1 MPTISVIVPVY
12 KVEPYLDRCVKSILA
27 QTYTDFELILVDDGS
42 PDNCPAMC
50 DAWAEKDSR
59 IVVIHQANGGLSAA
73 RNAGIDWAFQHSNSE
88 WLTFI
93 DSDDWVQSEYLAVLY
108 QAAIANGT
116 ELSAC
121 EVSHVT
127 EEAVSPIALP
137 IKSEVMESEFAY
149 SHCHG
154 MFMIACAKLYRKPLW
169 NAVRFPIGKL
179 HEDAFTAYK
188 VLFDAQCVAICDT
201 PLYYYYQNLGG
212 IMNSPWTPKR
222 LDEVAAHE
230 EQMEYMKK
238 NGYKVAL
245 KTEKQAYCRVLARHI
260 VATQTGSKEHQRYV
274 KPLRRKLKNA
284 LLQQSRKAA
293 YPIQGN
299 EWVYEAAFPVE
310 MRIYWVIKAIQRK
323 FLRLFCNQ

>member
-12 KVEPYLDRCVKSILA
+12 KVEAYLDRCVKSILA

-73 RNAGIDWAFQHSNSE
+73 RNAGIDWAFAHSDSE

-93 DSDDWVQSEYLAVLY
+93 DSDDWVHSEYLAVLY
-108 QAAIANGT
+108 QAVTTNGT

-121 EVSHVT
+121 EANRVT
-127 EEAVSPIALP
+127 EEVLFPIAFP
-137 IKSEVMESEFAY
+137 IKSKVMESEFAY
-149 SHCHG
+149 SHRYG
-154 MFMIACAKLYRKPLW
+154 MLLIACAKLYRKPLW
-169 NAVRFPIGKL
+169 NGVRFPVGKL
-179 HEDAFTAYK
+179 HEDAFTVYK
-188 VLFDAQCVAICDT
+188 ILFDAQRVAICDT
-201 PLYYYYQNLGG
+201 PLYYYYQNLSG

-222 LDEVAAHE
+222 LDEMAAHE
-230 EQMEYMKK
+230 EQIEYMKK
-238 NGYKVAL
+238 NGYLAAL

-260 VATQTGSKEHQRYV
+260 VATHKGSKQYHRYT
-274 KPLRRKLKNA
+274 KPLRRKLKKE
-284 LLQQSRKAA
+284 LLQQSRKA

-310 MRIYWVIKAIQRK
+310 MRIYWVIKAVPRK
-323 FLRLFCNQ
+323 ILSLFCKQ